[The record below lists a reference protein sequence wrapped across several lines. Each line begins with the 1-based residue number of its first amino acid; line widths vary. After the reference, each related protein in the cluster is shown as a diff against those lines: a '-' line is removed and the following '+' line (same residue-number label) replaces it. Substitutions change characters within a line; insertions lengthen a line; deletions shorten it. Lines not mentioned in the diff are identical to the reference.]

1 VRKHIKKEEKGEE
14 RMKGKNNIAQLVV
27 AKKNGRDCNVA
38 PSIDQDI
45 N

>member
-1 VRKHIKKEEKGEE
+1 
-14 RMKGKNNIAQLVV
+14 MKGKNNIAQLVV
-27 AKKNGRDCNVA
+27 AKKNGRDYNVA